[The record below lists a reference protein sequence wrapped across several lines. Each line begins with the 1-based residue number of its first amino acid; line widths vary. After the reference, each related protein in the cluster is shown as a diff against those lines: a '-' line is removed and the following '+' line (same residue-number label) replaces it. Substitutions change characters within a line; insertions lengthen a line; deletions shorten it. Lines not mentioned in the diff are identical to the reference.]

1 MHALAAALLLAIRS
15 HGKAFHVTSLGY
27 GNGNFLFSNKIL
39 HIEVLRFVGNLGDTS
54 RTELFLDFGK
64 FFLDYL
70 LYQIFIGKQTLVVV
84 DFLAQLLQF
93 GFDLLSLQ
101 AGQATQLHFE
111 DSFALLFGK
120 LKALHQHVFR
130 FAIGVGRA
138 DDLDHLIDVVEGN
151 HKTFQNMRTG
161 LSFGQVVARA
171 ALHNLFLMQNV
182 VVEDL
187 LQGQYARDAVDQRQ
201 HITAETNLQL
211 GMLIQL
217 VQYDLRDSIL
227 LQLDNDVNAVAV
239 GAVMNV

>member
-1 MHALAAALLLAIRS
+1 
-15 HGKAFHVTSLGY
+15 
-27 GNGNFLFSNKIL
+27 
-39 HIEVLRFVGNLGDTS
+39 
-54 RTELFLDFGK
+54 
-64 FFLDYL
+64 
-70 LYQIFIGKQTLVVV
+70 
-84 DFLAQLLQF
+84 
-93 GFDLLSLQ
+93 
-101 AGQATQLHFE
+101 
-111 DSFALLFGK
+111 
-120 LKALHQHVFR
+120 
-130 FAIGVGRA
+130 
-138 DDLDHLIDVVEGN
+138 
-151 HKTFQNMRTG
+151 MRTG

-227 LQLDNDVNAVAV
+227 LQLDNDVDAVAV